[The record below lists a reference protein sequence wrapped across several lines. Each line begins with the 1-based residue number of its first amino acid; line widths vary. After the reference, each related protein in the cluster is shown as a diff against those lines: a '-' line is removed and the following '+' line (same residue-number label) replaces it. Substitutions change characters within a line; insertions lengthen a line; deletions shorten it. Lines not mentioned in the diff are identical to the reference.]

1 MSGSSY
7 GSGSDEGFY
16 ELIAR
21 QDGSANLRYI
31 DYASAREI
39 YLCAAPNCTHDNES
53 CPSWLADPA
62 CTPLVVG
69 DRLLL
74 FYPYPS
80 ATAGRP
86 MQILKAGLDGSDRQT
101 LIEFDASESCRSL
114 VSANDHLLV
123 MLVTRTDDTGADVEQ
138 GAGLGQLGTPGER
151 SSFYTV
157 PEGMSP
163 QFLGMT
169 ESGYCILLHR
179 AGDPVGRGF
188 PRHGVER
195 EQGQDLKQP
204 GAPLDGGAAGR
215 RPGQR
220 DLPGGRRPAVHG
232 GGRRHLCL

>member
-1 MSGSSY
+1 MPRPT
-7 GSGSDEGFY
+7 
-16 ELIAR
+16 APTTTR
-21 QDGSANLRYI
+21 
-31 DYASAREI
+31 
-39 YLCAAPNCTHDNES
+39 AA
-53 CPSWLADPA
+53 PSWLADPA

-138 GAGLGQLGTPGER
+138 GLVSVNLDTGER

-169 ESGYCILLHR
+169 ESGYCILYTVQETLS
-179 AGDPVGRGF
+179 DEDF
-188 PRHGVER
+188 PDTEWSENR
-195 EQGQDLKQP
+195 DKILKQP